1 MRRSTLTASRNS
13 NAAGFLSHDEV
24 SA

>member
-1 MRRSTLTASRNS
+1 MRQSTLTASRS
-13 NAAGFLSHDEV
+13 GNAAGFLSHDEV